1 MEKDQKRIY
10 AYDTTLRDGAQ
21 GEGISF
27 SVADKLKIATKLDF
41 LGVAFIEGGWPGSN
55 PKDKEFF
62 ARAQKELKLDY
73 ACLVALSTTRRSGAR
88 VEEDESLRALL
99 TSGVKVATLVGK
111 SWDFQVEQALEV
123 SLSENLQMIRE
134 SIGYLVAHGLQVI
147 FDAEH
152 FFDGYKSNA
161 PYALETLKCAQ
172 EAGASWLVLCD
183 TNGGCLP
190 GEIEAITTAVAK
202 TVKVPLGI
210 HAHNDGE
217 LAVANTL
224 AAVAAGAR
232 QVQGT
237 INGYGERCGNANLC
251 SLLPNLELKLGYHC
265 LPPQKLSLLTEV
277 ARYVSEVANL
287 ALQNSQ
293 PFVGRSA
300 FAHKAGLHASA
311 VRKHPETY
319 EHIAPEKVGNKR
331 RILVSELAGQSNLLL
346 KAEEL
351 NLLFTNLRQRQA
363 VLEKIKALEFEG
375 YQFEGADASLE
386 LMFRKALGEYI
397 PCFYL
402 DSLKVIVEKKANEGI
417 TSEAVL
423 KLQVGEKVVH
433 TAAEGNGPVNALDNA
448 LRKALEEFYPV
459 LKEMHLADYKVRVID
474 GQRGTA
480 AKIRVLIESQDQEG
494 TWSTVGVS
502 ENIIEASWQALI
514 DSMEYLLWRED
525 KKAFPQRAASFGK
538 T

>member
-27 SVADKLKIATKLDF
+27 SVADKFKIATKLDF

-62 ARAQKELKLDY
+62 ARAQKELKLNY
-73 ACLVALSTTRRSGAR
+73 ARLVALSATRRFGAR
-88 VEEDESLRALL
+88 VEEDESLRAIL

-202 TVKVPLGI
+202 TVKAPLGI

-351 NLLFTNLRQRQA
+351 NLLFTNLGQRQA

-397 PCFYL
+397 PCFCL
-402 DSLKVIVEKKANEGI
+402 DSLKVIVEKRASEGI

-423 KLQVGEKVVH
+423 KLRVGEKVVH

-474 GQRGTA
+474 GQKGTA
-480 AKIRVLIESQDQEG
+480 AKIRVLIESQDPEG